1 MSDRDEMICPPIPN
15 WALPHLLA
23 AEDRMEDARM
33 ARFLATDEGKAVM
46 ARAEAA
52 YAEDARRSA

>member
-1 MSDRDEMICPPIPN
+1 MTDDMICWPIPN

-23 AEDRMEDARM
+23 AEDRMEDIRM
-33 ARFLATDEGKAVM
+33 ARFLATDEGKAIM

-52 YAEDARRSA
+52 YAEDARRSS

>member
-1 MSDRDEMICPPIPN
+1 MDTDDMICWPIPN
-15 WALPHLLA
+15 WALPLLLD
-23 AEDRMEDARM
+23 AEDRMEDLRM